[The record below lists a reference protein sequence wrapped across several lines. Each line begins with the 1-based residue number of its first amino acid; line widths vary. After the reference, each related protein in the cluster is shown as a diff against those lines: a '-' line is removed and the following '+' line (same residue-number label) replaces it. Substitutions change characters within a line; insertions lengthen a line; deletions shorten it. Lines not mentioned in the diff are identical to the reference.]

1 MKFFETSKYHS
12 FKKSTYITLR
22 WIGIIGQLIAV
33 NFVYL
38 FLNSSFEFI
47 TSNLVIFLGILSN
60 LYLIFI
66 YKKTQLSDRS
76 AFIFLLID
84 ILQLGVLL
92 YLSGGITNPFVI
104 FILIPSVFSS
114 SNLSLRTNTLLVIL
128 TIIIIVFLTFNYQDL
143 PINLNSDFHNNHYFY
158 YSIPVSLIIAL
169 VFLNY
174 FAMTFGTQ
182 SRLRKEALGK
192 MEEVMAKEH
201 ELLSLGGQAAA
212 AAHSLGTPLST
223 ITIISHDLMKQ
234 FKGQKDIEKD
244 IELLIPIRD
253 NITVFS
259 IGDEHKIIEKDNF
272 TEIIWKNNSFL
283 DLFKQSSLQDY
294 SKGVIDSS
302 NNLFIRFLSWI
313 RVNFFYPDARLS
325 NLNKIESFLIDY
337 IERKDINL
345 MITTS
350 PPHSIQLLGKR
361 IKNVINLKGKIIQI
375 KNIQKNQYVGYNRT
389 YKTKTKIKVA
399 IIGLGYEDG
408 IPRSLSNKGY
418 VYFKKNRFKIIGRIS
433 MDTFTVDISK
443 SSHDLNIGMYLDII
457 NDQHKID
464 KFAKLCKTIPNEIM
478 TSIGKRVYRKYE

>member
-1 MKFFETSKYHS
+1 MKFFETSKYHT

-128 TIIIIVFLTFNYQDL
+128 TIFIIVFLTFNYQDL

-158 YSIPVSLIIAL
+158 YSIPLSLIIAL

-223 ITIISHDLMKQ
+223 ITIIAHDLMKQ
-234 FKGQKDIEKD
+234 FKGQKDLEKD
-244 IELLIPIRD
+244 IELLNSQVERCNEILKRLTLNPVEEDEFIDKDINIRD
-253 NITVFS
+253 YLHEIISSFKEISKKEFVFNFDQDSNPKKISKS
-259 IGDEHKIIEKDNF
+259 IEIVYGLRNFIGNANKFAKNSIFINLKSDSEF
-272 TEIIWKNNSFL
+272 TEITIEDDGNGYPRDIISKIGEPYLKSNYSKDKSKEGLGLGLFSGKTLLEKNFASVNCRNSKTRNGAEVVIRWKNKE
-283 DLFKQSSLQDY
+283 LF
-294 SKGVIDSS
+294 
-302 NNLFIRFLSWI
+302 
-313 RVNFFYPDARLS
+313 
-325 NLNKIESFLIDY
+325 
-337 IERKDINL
+337 
-345 MITTS
+345 
-350 PPHSIQLLGKR
+350 
-361 IKNVINLKGKIIQI
+361 
-375 KNIQKNQYVGYNRT
+375 NI
-389 YKTKTKIKVA
+389 
-399 IIGLGYEDG
+399 
-408 IPRSLSNKGY
+408 
-418 VYFKKNRFKIIGRIS
+418 
-433 MDTFTVDISK
+433 
-443 SSHDLNIGMYLDII
+443 
-457 NDQHKID
+457 
-464 KFAKLCKTIPNEIM
+464 
-478 TSIGKRVYRKYE
+478 

>member
-22 WIGIIGQLIAV
+22 WIGIIGQLLAV

-38 FLNSSFEFI
+38 FLNSSFDFI

-60 LYLIFI
+60 LFLIFI

-76 AFIFLLID
+76 AFIFLVID

-128 TIIIIVFLTFNYQDL
+128 TIIIIVFLTFSHQDL

-158 YSIPVSLIIAL
+158 YSIPASLIIAL

-223 ITIISHDLMKQ
+223 ITIITHDLMKQ
-234 FKGQKDIEKD
+234 FKGQKDLEKD
-244 IELLIPIRD
+244 IELLNSQVERCNEILKRLTLNPVEEDEFIDKDINIRD
-253 NITVFS
+253 YLYEIISSFKEISKKEFVFNFDQDSNPKKISKS
-259 IGDEHKIIEKDNF
+259 IEIVYGLRNFIGNANKFAKNSIFINLKSDSEF
-272 TEIIWKNNSFL
+272 TEITVEDDGNGYPRDIISKIGEPYLKSNYSKDKSKEGLGLGLFIGKTLLEKNFASVNCRNSKTRNGAEVVIRWKNKE
-283 DLFKQSSLQDY
+283 LF
-294 SKGVIDSS
+294 
-302 NNLFIRFLSWI
+302 
-313 RVNFFYPDARLS
+313 
-325 NLNKIESFLIDY
+325 
-337 IERKDINL
+337 
-345 MITTS
+345 
-350 PPHSIQLLGKR
+350 
-361 IKNVINLKGKIIQI
+361 
-375 KNIQKNQYVGYNRT
+375 NI
-389 YKTKTKIKVA
+389 
-399 IIGLGYEDG
+399 
-408 IPRSLSNKGY
+408 
-418 VYFKKNRFKIIGRIS
+418 
-433 MDTFTVDISK
+433 
-443 SSHDLNIGMYLDII
+443 
-457 NDQHKID
+457 
-464 KFAKLCKTIPNEIM
+464 
-478 TSIGKRVYRKYE
+478 